1 MKSFE
6 DVKGQRQADVYKR
19 GVLAAQLERYESGT
33 RFSYLPEYLPQR
45 VPDRVLDIAL
55 NATGTLID
63 DLRGGAVPFSDAEI
77 RSWVKELKNRRRLVE
92 E

>member
-33 RFSYLPEYLPQR
+33 RFSYLPEYL
-45 VPDRVLDIAL
+45 V
-55 NATGTLID
+55 TGGPAVAASLPLSSEAVILT
-63 DLRGGAVPFSDAEI
+63 GGAVPPFFCWFAA
-77 RSWVKELKNRRRLVE
+77 
-92 E
+92 